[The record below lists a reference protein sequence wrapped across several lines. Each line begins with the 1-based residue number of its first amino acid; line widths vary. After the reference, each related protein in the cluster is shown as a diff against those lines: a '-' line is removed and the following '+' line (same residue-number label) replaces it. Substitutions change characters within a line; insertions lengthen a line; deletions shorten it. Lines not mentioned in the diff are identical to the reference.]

1 MAGVEPEDCAR
12 KVAGMISTSVQDR
25 NVMLEEY
32 LQLLHSMAFELE
44 RAMSAISQNSI
55 KALEESLANQEA
67 FSTRLLELADNLSVR
82 SEQNSRSHP
91 IAGDES
97 LIREVKDAADTLQ
110 SLNRRYAAL
119 LKFSSQSVA
128 MMVSLFSS
136 YQGKIQEDSGPRLKL
151 QTWSC
156 RA

>member
-1 MAGVEPEDCAR
+1 M
-12 KVAGMISTSVQDR
+12 
-25 NVMLEEY
+25 EEY
-32 LQLLHSMAFELE
+32 LQLLNSMAFELE

-55 KALEESLANQEA
+55 KALEDSLANQEA
-67 FSTRLLELADNLSVR
+67 FSTRLLELADDLNLR
-82 SEQNSRSHP
+82 GRQDRRDHP

-97 LIREVKDAADTLQ
+97 LMRQVTAAADALQ

-119 LKFSSQSVA
+119 LKFSSHSVA

-136 YQGKIQEDSGPRLKL
+136 YQGRLQEDPGARLKL

-156 RA
+156 RV

>member
-1 MAGVEPEDCAR
+1 
-12 KVAGMISTSVQDR
+12 MISTSVQDR
-25 NVMLEEY
+25 NGRLEEY

-55 KALEESLANQEA
+55 IALEQSIANQEA
-67 FSTRLLELADNLSVR
+67 FSERMLELADDLSYSGRQDTRNHSVPGDD
-82 SEQNSRSHP
+82 SLMCEVKA
-91 IAGDES
+91 AGD
-97 LIREVKDAADTLQ
+97 KLQ

-119 LKFSSQSVA
+119 LKFSSHSVA

-136 YQGKIQEDSGPRLKL
+136 YQGRFEEDSGSRLKL

-156 RA
+156 QV

>member
-1 MAGVEPEDCAR
+1 
-12 KVAGMISTSVQDR
+12 MISTIVQDR
-25 NVMLEEY
+25 NGKLEEY

-44 RAMSAISQNSI
+44 RAMTAISQNSI
-55 KALEESLANQEA
+55 KALEDSLANQEA
-67 FSTRLLELADNLSVR
+67 FSTRLLELAESLNEHGRQDTR
-82 SEQNSRSHP
+82 DHP

-97 LIREVKDAADTLQ
+97 LARQVKVAGDALQ

-119 LKFSSQSVA
+119 LKFSSHSVA

-136 YQGKIQEDSGPRLKL
+136 YQGRLQEDPGARLKL

-156 RA
+156 RV